1 MAIKV
6 PSREQLLITESTNLV
21 SISGR
26 LLLVI
31 IFLIVK
37 LVYEL
42 SSFLEMFRQRIA
54 EDVKYQSLPYIDP
67 FGVLIL

>member
-42 SSFLEMFRQRIA
+42 ASFLEMFRQRIA
-54 EDVKYQSLPYIDP
+54 EDVQYQSLPYIDP